1 MYILNEMKRY
11 FFYITEFV
19 NGGSLAFH
27 LQKIKKFSEIQ
38 VKFYSAQIICGLL
51 FLHKTGFIYW

>member
-1 MYILNEMKRY
+1 MKRY

-27 LQKIKKFSEIQ
+27 LEKIRKFSEIQ

-51 FLHKTGFIYW
+51 FLHKAGFIYW